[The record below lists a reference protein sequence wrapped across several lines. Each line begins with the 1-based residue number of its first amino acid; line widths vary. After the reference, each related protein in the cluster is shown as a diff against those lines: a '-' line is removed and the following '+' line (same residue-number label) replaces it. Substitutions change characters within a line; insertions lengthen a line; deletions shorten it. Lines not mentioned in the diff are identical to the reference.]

1 MSPRTSRS
9 AQLYAAFYRWTL
21 LTSQRR
27 CPHSIR
33 QAALFSATVRPRQ
46 DDYQVPIRRV
56 PRDHKL
62 SNGDGMRTSRPRR
75 RSAVRDSTNN
85 TKLKWRTQAAE
96 NTADRP
102 FKALKAWDEAVRYRS
117 ENGIMLE
124 LAVPEER
131 AVELRRK
138 FGDGARSEM
147 GSPVQSA
154 HGDKVTSLLI
164 SGSFD
169 EATKVMQFLA
179 DFRSAKTVAKVAVPV
194 GEPRPSVRSEV
205 SDNALKHDSS
215 TTIEGV
221 GSHLAKLDTISTC
234 DEVSSS
240 AIKPWAVV
248 TRARSH
254 DTVTYEIAM
263 PEDDYQDLQNAY
275 GLQLWRL
282 LRKQRMKGAQVST
295 APTSIHAEGD
305 LAKEVRCLTL
315 SGRRLAVDRLLH
327 TLSCYRNNEQLRS
340 QLRIRREAQQDM
352 APWQTMERKR
362 TRDST
367 TFEVVIP
374 AARLDGF
381 RKIWG
386 THLELLTLGKY
397 AGVNVSSTPSRIH
410 REHGEVCSLFIVG
423 PQDLA
428 ERACQTI
435 QSTRD
440 ESHYLARFAR
450 VGMGNSAV
458 LSYLELPS
466 EFVTPG
472 QHVVRSASNGGTEG
486 SVEFVLDEN
495 GSQAFVAIGGV
506 PWLRKQVREGLDSVE
521 LGPVRDRGQQLV
533 RSVFAAGK
541 MNALGDIRHIL
552 KVSGLLDRGKGSSAT
567 GGMVSQTAGREV
579 TSTAVVG
586 GGTGKEAKNVAASGS
601 PPPQADKPTVI
612 TDNTLETN
620 DYFAA
625 AASAPDFE
633 DEPDTSS
640 AAEHPDH
647 SSNVVRAKP
656 APQDLANKLTIVP
669 ISPSRVQITIPPWT
683 YRHLVGPDGYTR
695 SRLLRQSGAT
705 NLHFYQCTK
714 RSGARERQHAIVDGS
729 EASLELAM
737 QLMTEVI
744 ARAVHTLPYLADAT
758 MYLRKGGASA
768 PKKYFAHV
776 GMPGAG
782 TERKCEFVVYV
793 MGPHGDDLS
802 REAVRSKAFVEPDQV
817 RRRDGSIDVW
827 AYEPLDVERLVAAMG
842 DTANRKPDLREGEEG
857 GVVILGRWV
866 EGARGGQ
873 GYEKITEGWEVTVP
887 ATTGRPE
894 SSGKVGVVDGGVGA
908 DIVRLGGGKE
918 GILDGTSASE
928 GVASATA
935 VSGDVAHEQAAI
947 EPQLSGK
954 HNNMKVANPFGPEG
968 RKTSANHVASERS
981 PRSTK
986 ADRVQKDVGKL
997 ADHLRAVSRTLTHP
1011 VALVTSRAPTSTTS
1025 TASTTEDYTDDWL
1038 AQCRGVTVSS
1048 FTTLSLHP
1056 VPVVTF
1062 NLKVPSGTWDAIV
1075 ASQRLCVILLAA
1087 TPEAAGLAHH
1097 FSLPHAIAKEQ
1108 IHTSGKSEGSK
1119 PPSRFHIPLRIS
1131 RQNLLSPRP
1140 LPPSIICDPN
1150 SVVARLHGVLLRE
1163 NCVKVG
1169 DHVLVVAKVRKVT
1182 VPGNRSDMVWEEIE
1196 SERVLEEVVGLGYGR
1211 RAYRGMGEVVEREEM
1226 ESLGVA
1232 GSGAIGEDVAETVEQ
1247 DSGGVHL
1254 PELKDTQPEMILPSG
1269 GATRQD
1275 VINEAGSEP
1284 DMLDTPS
1291 ESKTSRRNA
1300 VMEEEEEYD
1309 LGFGN
1314 EAGRPHTKRSESAL
1328 DHSASKETDNVS
1340 PTIRTYR
1347 LGRRPRGGSFQQVRN
1362 YHRNVSTRSAESDI
1376 FAGTAARQ
1384 EFGRALPGTSA
1395 CGLPV
1400 NPEDRVSDPSIL
1412 NATVG
1417 EFLGQTGV
1425 ITSRGRMQGLLKAK
1439 AAATLAARQLEEAL
1453 ADGSLTPERSLEL
1466 ERTIAVNER
1475 FVARKVAFRAAS
1487 ELSRMLDTGKVD
1499 VRRSQWLEAAVEKG
1513 MAICVEDG
1521 RRARQGY
1528 DEGRIDEER
1537 FAVMRERLGLDF
1549 GRLNTEA
1556 LRLRDMVDEEGETG
1570 GAGETYG
1577 REQRRE

>member
-33 QAALFSATVRPRQ
+33 QAALFSATARPLQ

-56 PRDHKL
+56 LKDNKL

-85 TKLKWRTQAAE
+85 TKLKWRTQAVE

-102 FKALKAWDEAVRYRS
+102 FKALKAWEEAVRYRS

-131 AVELRRK
+131 AIELRRK
-138 FGDGARSEM
+138 FGEGLKGLNNLTGARSEM
-147 GSPVQSA
+147 GSLVQSA
-154 HGDKVTSLLI
+154 HDGKVTSLLI
-164 SGSFD
+164 SGSVD
-169 EATKVMQFLA
+169 EAAKVMQILA
-179 DFRSAKTVAKVAVPV
+179 DFRSAKTVTKVAVPV
-194 GEPRPSVRSEV
+194 GEPRSPVRSEV
-205 SDNALKHDSS
+205 SDTAFRHDSS

-221 GSHLAKLDTISTC
+221 GSHFAKLDTISTC
-234 DEVSSS
+234 DEVSPS
-240 AIKPWAVV
+240 AIKPWAFV

-254 DTVTYEIAM
+254 DTVTYELAM
-263 PEDDYQDLQNAY
+263 PEDDVQDWQNAY
-275 GLQLWRL
+275 GLQLRRL
-282 LRKQRMKGAQVST
+282 LRKPSMNGAKVSI
-295 APTSIHAEGD
+295 APTSIYAEGH
-305 LAKEVRCLTL
+305 AAEKVRCLLL
-315 SGRRLAVDRLLH
+315 SGRCLAVDKLLH
-327 TLSCYRNNEQLRS
+327 ALRSYRNNEQLRS

-352 APWQTMERKR
+352 APWRTMEHKR

-367 TFEVVIP
+367 TFELTFP

-397 AGVNVSSTPSRIH
+397 TGLNVSSTPSRIH
-410 REHGEVCSLFIVG
+410 PEHGEICSLFIVG

-440 ESHYLARFAR
+440 ESHYLARLSR
-450 VGMGNSAV
+450 IGMGNSAV

-466 EFVTPG
+466 ECVTPG
-472 QHVVRSASNGGTEG
+472 QHVVRSAFNGGTEG
-486 SVEFVLDEN
+486 SVEFVLDES
-495 GSQAFVAIGGV
+495 GSRAFVAIGGV
-506 PWLRKQVREGLDSVE
+506 PWLRKQVREGLDIVE
-521 LGPVRDRGQQLV
+521 LGPLRDRGQQLV
-533 RSVFAAGK
+533 RSIIAAGK

-552 KVSGLLDRGKGSSAT
+552 KVSDLLDRGKGSSAT
-567 GGMVSQTAGREV
+567 GGVVSQTPGREV
-579 TSTAVVG
+579 ASMAVAG
-586 GGTGKEAKNVAASGS
+586 GGTGKQADNVAANGS
-601 PPPQADKPTVI
+601 PSAQAKKPTAI
-612 TDNTLETN
+612 ADTTLEGN

-625 AASAPDFE
+625 ASAADFD
-633 DEPDTSS
+633 DEPDASS
-640 AAEHPDH
+640 AAKHPGP
-647 SSNVVRAKP
+647 SSVDVRARP
-656 APQDLANKLTIVP
+656 APQDKTTNVTIVP
-669 ISPSRVQITIPPWT
+669 ISSSRVHIVSAAWT
-683 YRHLVGPDGYTR
+683 TKHLTGPDGRTR
-695 SRLLRQSGAT
+695 SRLLRQSGAS
-705 NLHFYQCTK
+705 NMHYYRK
-714 RSGARERQHAIVDGS
+714 RVPRDQDQITVVDGS
-729 EASLELAM
+729 EETFRLAA
-737 QLMTEVI
+737 QLITEVI
-744 ARAVHTLPYLADAT
+744 AHAERTLPYQSAAAIFFEG
-758 MYLRKGGASA
+758 RSGSA

-776 GMPGAG
+776 GMPGATTG
-782 TERKCEFVVYV
+782 RKCEFVAYL
-793 MGPHGDDLS
+793 MGPHGDELS
-802 REAVRSKAFVEPDQV
+802 REAVRTKAFVEPEQA
-817 RRRDGSIDVW
+817 RRRDGLIDVW
-827 AYEPLDVERLVAAMG
+827 AYEPVDVEHLVAAIG
-842 DTANRKPDLREGEEG
+842 NTANQKPDVRDGERD

-866 EGARGGQ
+866 EGVRDGL
-873 GYEKITEGWEVTVP
+873 GYEKIAEGWEVTLP
-887 ATTGRPE
+887 ATTRTSE
-894 SSGKVGVVDGGVGA
+894 SGARVGIADDGMGA
-908 DIVRLGGGKE
+908 DIVRSGVGKDGG
-918 GILDGTSASE
+918 LDGTSVSE
-928 GVASATA
+928 GGASAAA
-935 VSGDVAHEQAAI
+935 VSGDVAHQQAVN
-947 EPQLSGK
+947 EPQLLGK
-954 HNNMKVANPFGPEG
+954 HNSMADTADSIVSK
-968 RKTSANHVASERS
+968 RS
-981 PRSTK
+981 LRSTK
-986 ADRVQKDVGKL
+986 ADRVQQEVGKL
-997 ADHLRAVSRTLTHP
+997 ADHVRAVSRTLTHP
-1011 VALVTSRAPTSTTS
+1011 VAIVTSRAPTSITS
-1025 TASTTEDYTDDWL
+1025 ITSTTEDYTDDWL

-1062 NLKVPSGTWDAIV
+1062 NLKVPSGTWDAIA
-1075 ASQRLCVILLAA
+1075 ASERLFLHLLAA

-1097 FSLPHAIAKEQ
+1097 FSLPHAKALEQ
-1108 IHTSGKSEGSK
+1108 THTSGKFEGSK
-1119 PPSRFHIPLRIS
+1119 PPSRFHIPLRLS
-1131 RQNLLSPRP
+1131 RQDVLSSSPIPPRIT
-1140 LPPSIICDPN
+1140 SDPK
-1150 SVVARLHGVLLRE
+1150 SVFARLEGALLRE
-1163 NCVKVG
+1163 KCVKVG
-1169 DHVLVVAKVRKVT
+1169 DHVLVVAEVRRVSTRGQRWTT
-1182 VPGNRSDMVWEEIE
+1182 VWDQNE
-1196 SERVLEEVVGLGYGR
+1196 SERALEKVVGLGYGK

-1226 ESLGVA
+1226 KVP
-1232 GSGAIGEDVAETVEQ
+1232 GAASSDAVGEDVAEEDV
-1247 DSGGVHL
+1247 GGMTL
-1254 PELKDTQPEMILPSG
+1254 PEVKDTQPEMILPSG
-1269 GATRQD
+1269 GATSQD

-1300 VMEEEEEYD
+1300 VMEEEEEEEYD

-1314 EAGRPHTKRSESAL
+1314 EAGRPHTKGSESSP
-1328 DHSASKETDNVS
+1328 DHSASKETGNVS

-1347 LGRRPRGGSFQQVRN
+1347 LGRRPKGGPSQQVRN
-1362 YHRNVSTRSAESDI
+1362 YHRNASTRSAENDI
-1376 FAGTAARQ
+1376 FAGRAARQ

-1395 CGLPV
+1395 RGLPV
-1400 NPEDRVSDPSIL
+1400 SPEDCVSDPSIL

-1439 AAATLAARQLEEAL
+1439 GAATLAARELEEAL

-1475 FVARKVAFRAAS
+1475 FVARKLAFRAAS

-1513 MAICVEDG
+1513 MSICVEDG

-1537 FAVMRERLGLDF
+1537 FAVMRERLGVDF

>member
-85 TKLKWRTQAAE
+85 TKLKWRTQAVE

-138 FGDGARSEM
+138 FGEGLQGLNNLTGARSEM
-147 GSPVQSA
+147 GSPVQAA

-169 EATKVMQFLA
+169 EATKVMQILA

-194 GEPRPSVRSEV
+194 GEPRPPVRSEV
-205 SDNALKHDSS
+205 SDNALRHDSS

-221 GSHLAKLDTISTC
+221 GSYLAKLDTISTC

-263 PEDDYQDLQNAY
+263 PEDDVQDLQNAY

-282 LRKQRMKGAQVST
+282 LRKKRMKGAQVST

-327 TLSCYRNNEQLRS
+327 TLSSYRNNEQLRS

-435 QSTRD
+435 QSTID
-440 ESHYLARFAR
+440 ESHYLARLGR
-450 VGMGNSAV
+450 VGMRNSAV

-486 SVEFVLDEN
+486 SVEFVLDES

-506 PWLRKQVREGLDSVE
+506 PWLGKQVREGLDSVE
-521 LGPVRDRGQQLV
+521 LGPVRDR
-533 RSVFAAGK
+533 
-541 MNALGDIRHIL
+541 
-552 KVSGLLDRGKGSSAT
+552 GLLDRGKGSSAT

-586 GGTGKEAKNVAASGS
+586 GGTGKEVDNVAANGS
-601 PPPQADKPTVI
+601 PSAQAEKPTAVAD
-612 TDNTLETN
+612 TTLEGN
-620 DYFAA
+620 DYFATA
-625 AASAPDFE
+625 ADFE
-633 DEPDTSS
+633 DELDTSS
-640 AAEHPDH
+640 AAEHTDS

-656 APQDLANKLTIVP
+656 APQDLANKLIIVP

-729 EASLELAM
+729 EASFELAM

-744 ARAVHTLPYLADAT
+744 ARAVHTSPYLADAT
-758 MYLRKGGASA
+758 M
-768 PKKYFAHV
+768 
-776 GMPGAG
+776 
-782 TERKCEFVVYV
+782 
-793 MGPHGDDLS
+793 
-802 REAVRSKAFVEPDQV
+802 
-817 RRRDGSIDVW
+817 
-827 AYEPLDVERLVAAMG
+827 
-842 DTANRKPDLREGEEG
+842 
-857 GVVILGRWV
+857 
-866 EGARGGQ
+866 
-873 GYEKITEGWEVTVP
+873 
-887 ATTGRPE
+887 
-894 SSGKVGVVDGGVGA
+894 
-908 DIVRLGGGKE
+908 
-918 GILDGTSASE
+918 
-928 GVASATA
+928 
-935 VSGDVAHEQAAI
+935 
-947 EPQLSGK
+947 
-954 HNNMKVANPFGPEG
+954 
-968 RKTSANHVASERS
+968 
-981 PRSTK
+981 
-986 ADRVQKDVGKL
+986 
-997 ADHLRAVSRTLTHP
+997 
-1011 VALVTSRAPTSTTS
+1011 
-1025 TASTTEDYTDDWL
+1025 
-1038 AQCRGVTVSS
+1038 
-1048 FTTLSLHP
+1048 
-1056 VPVVTF
+1056 
-1062 NLKVPSGTWDAIV
+1062 
-1075 ASQRLCVILLAA
+1075 
-1087 TPEAAGLAHH
+1087 
-1097 FSLPHAIAKEQ
+1097 
-1108 IHTSGKSEGSK
+1108 
-1119 PPSRFHIPLRIS
+1119 
-1131 RQNLLSPRP
+1131 
-1140 LPPSIICDPN
+1140 
-1150 SVVARLHGVLLRE
+1150 
-1163 NCVKVG
+1163 
-1169 DHVLVVAKVRKVT
+1169 
-1182 VPGNRSDMVWEEIE
+1182 
-1196 SERVLEEVVGLGYGR
+1196 
-1211 RAYRGMGEVVEREEM
+1211 
-1226 ESLGVA
+1226 
-1232 GSGAIGEDVAETVEQ
+1232 
-1247 DSGGVHL
+1247 
-1254 PELKDTQPEMILPSG
+1254 
-1269 GATRQD
+1269 
-1275 VINEAGSEP
+1275 
-1284 DMLDTPS
+1284 
-1291 ESKTSRRNA
+1291 
-1300 VMEEEEEYD
+1300 
-1309 LGFGN
+1309 
-1314 EAGRPHTKRSESAL
+1314 
-1328 DHSASKETDNVS
+1328 
-1340 PTIRTYR
+1340 
-1347 LGRRPRGGSFQQVRN
+1347 
-1362 YHRNVSTRSAESDI
+1362 
-1376 FAGTAARQ
+1376 
-1384 EFGRALPGTSA
+1384 
-1395 CGLPV
+1395 
-1400 NPEDRVSDPSIL
+1400 
-1412 NATVG
+1412 
-1417 EFLGQTGV
+1417 
-1425 ITSRGRMQGLLKAK
+1425 
-1439 AAATLAARQLEEAL
+1439 
-1453 ADGSLTPERSLEL
+1453 
-1466 ERTIAVNER
+1466 
-1475 FVARKVAFRAAS
+1475 
-1487 ELSRMLDTGKVD
+1487 
-1499 VRRSQWLEAAVEKG
+1499 
-1513 MAICVEDG
+1513 
-1521 RRARQGY
+1521 
-1528 DEGRIDEER
+1528 
-1537 FAVMRERLGLDF
+1537 
-1549 GRLNTEA
+1549 
-1556 LRLRDMVDEEGETG
+1556 
-1570 GAGETYG
+1570 
-1577 REQRRE
+1577 